1 MKNKILAML
10 LSFTLI
16 FTTTGFSFASDEV
29 APTPKSEKQTEQ
41 AVKEEVKTPAV
52 KEVKVEKEEVV
63 VKEEAKPEVKPEATK
78 EELPKEVVTNKV
90 EIDKKPISEIGPPE
104 AAVTDTY
111 SVTYNVYYRYPSGNG
126 WKNTTKTF
134 NFSQNG
140 TSSSWKG
147 IDYTYK
153 QMVNNGVDKP
163 FVYEGVKYTFN
174 GKWEDENGNSYD
186 RDSRLTGKEYSTDT
200 VVNIYA
206 QYDTKNMCKF
216 TFVLIDDVST
226 GSGSWDE
233 EPGASTTFSHTF
245 TNPLDKTPVEGYEF
259 LYWENVNDS
268 KEKYEADETY
278 TCDLTKLK
286 EDTTV
291 EFVAVYTQIYTLKIN
306 DAEKVYGE
314 EDPKFT
320 AEWDG
325 PFKIQWKYSR
335 EPGENVGDY
344 KITAK
349 ITGMNE
355 VVVEKASNYKIVI
368 EDGNLRITPREITIA
383 AVYKLKMLKDVT
395 DDEEFDATV
404 TGVLPQDEEWFEE
417 EVYWDVDCDYEE
429 AVGDYPI
436 IVEAEWDPDIYIID
450 DPIFPWPGEFEEWP
464 QEMKKVEDVPM
475 IAAKSV
481 GLKKNST
488 IVAGNYTIKTVDN
501 VFQIR
506 DNVTLPVDPDNPV
519 VDPTDNDSTVN
530 KASGIV
536 KTGDADACWALLNL
550 LLMITSC
557 LLTFLVVL
565 SRVLKRDE
573 EEYVNESKSFFNNW
587 FESILSGVVA
597 VFTAI
602 VFFITENMNTLMVW
616 TDRWTVMMIIL
627 FVLQLAVVAYVKFR
641 DKIFEEDN

>member
-10 LSFTLI
+10 LSFMLI
-16 FTTTGFSFASDEV
+16 FTSTGFSFASDEV

-111 SVTYNVYYRYPSGNG
+111 SVTYNVYYRYPAGNG

-134 NFSQNG
+134 NFPQNG

-186 RDSRLTGKEYSTDT
+186 RDIRLTGKEYSTDT

-206 QYDTKNMCKF
+206 QYATKNMCKF
-216 TFVLIDDVST
+216 TFVLTDDVST
-226 GSGSWDE
+226 GSGSWGE
-233 EPGASTTFSHTF
+233 EPGAATTFSHTF

-291 EFVAVYTQIYTLKIN
+291 EFIAVYAQIYTLKIN

-349 ITGMNE
+349 ITGMDE

-404 TGVLPQDEEWFEE
+404 TGLLEQDEEWFEE
-417 EVYWDVDCDYEE
+417 EVYWDVDCDYNI

-436 IVEAEWDPDIYIID
+436 IVEAEW
-450 DPIFPWPGEFEEWP
+450 E
-464 QEMKKVEDVPM
+464 PM
-475 IAAKSV
+475 MAAKNV
-481 GLKKNST
+481 GLKKSS
-488 IVAGNYTIKTVDN
+488 IIIAGNYTIKTIDN
-501 VFQIR
+501 VFHIR
-506 DNVTLPVDPDNPV
+506 DNAVPLV
-519 VDPTDNDSTVN
+519 DNDTPLVSPTKGKV
-530 KASGIV
+530 SGIV
-536 KTGDADACWALLNL
+536 KTGDADACWALLNM
-550 LLMITSC
+550 LLMLASC
-557 LLTFLVVL
+557 LIAFMVVL
-565 SRVLKRDE
+565 SRVFKRDE
-573 EEYVNESKSFFNNW
+573 EYVDESKSFFNNW
-587 FESILSGVVA
+587 FESIMSGVVA

-616 TDRWTVMMIIL
+616 TDRWTVMMIVL

-641 DKIFEEDN
+641 DKIFKEDN

>member
-10 LSFTLI
+10 LSFMLI
-16 FTTTGFSFASDEV
+16 FTSTGFSFASDEV

-111 SVTYNVYYRYPSGNG
+111 SVTYNVYYRYPAGNG

-134 NFSQNG
+134 NFPQNG

-186 RDSRLTGKEYSTDT
+186 RDIRLTGKEYSTDT

-206 QYDTKNMCKF
+206 QYATKNMCKF
-216 TFVLIDDVST
+216 TFVLTDDVST
-226 GSGSWDE
+226 GSGSWGE
-233 EPGASTTFSHTF
+233 EPGAATTFSHTF

-291 EFVAVYTQIYTLKIN
+291 EFIAVYAQIYTLKIN

-349 ITGMNE
+349 ITGMDE

-404 TGVLPQDEEWFEE
+404 TGLLEQDEEWFEE
-417 EVYWDVDCDYEE
+417 EVYWDVDCDYNI

-436 IVEAEWDPDIYIID
+436 IVEAEW
-450 DPIFPWPGEFEEWP
+450 E
-464 QEMKKVEDVPM
+464 PM
-475 IAAKSV
+475 MAAKNV
-481 GLKKNST
+481 GLKKSS
-488 IVAGNYTIKTVDN
+488 IIIAGNYTIKTIDN
-501 VFQIR
+501 VFHIR
-506 DNVTLPVDPDNPV
+506 DNAVPLV
-519 VDPTDNDSTVN
+519 DNDTPLVSPTKGKV
-530 KASGIV
+530 SGIV
-536 KTGDADACWALLNL
+536 KTGDADACWALLNM
-550 LLMITSC
+550 LLMLASC
-557 LLTFLVVL
+557 LIAFMVVL
-565 SRVLKRDE
+565 SRVFKRDE
-573 EEYVNESKSFFNNW
+573 EYVDESKSFFNNW
-587 FESILSGVVA
+587 FESIMSGVVA
-597 VFTAI
+597 VFKAI

-616 TDRWTVMMIIL
+616 TDRWTVMMIVL

-641 DKIFEEDN
+641 DKIFKEDN

>member
-10 LSFTLI
+10 LSFMLI
-16 FTTTGFSFASDEV
+16 FTATGFSFASDEV
-29 APTPKSEKQTEQ
+29 APTPKSEKQNEQ
-41 AVKEEVKTPAV
+41 VVKEEVKTPAV

-104 AAVTDTY
+104 VAVTDTY
-111 SVTYNVYYRYPSGNG
+111 SVTYNVYYRYPAGNG
-126 WKNTTKTF
+126 WKSTTKTF
-134 NFSQNG
+134 NFPQNG

-163 FVYEGVKYTFN
+163 FVYGGVKYIFN

-216 TFVLIDDVST
+216 TFVLTDDVST
-226 GSGSWDE
+226 GSGSWSE
-233 EPGASTTFSHTF
+233 EPGAATTFSHIF

-355 VVVEKASNYKIVI
+355 VVVEKASTYKIVI

-383 AVYKLKMLKDVT
+383 AVYKFKMLKDVT

-450 DPIFPWPGEFEEWP
+450 DPIFPWPGDYEEWP

-475 IAAKSV
+475 MAAKSV

-488 IVAGNYTIKTVDN
+488 IIAGNYTIKTVDN

-506 DNVTLPVDPDNPV
+506 DNVIPPVDPDNPV

-573 EEYVNESKSFFNNW
+573 EYVDESKSFFNNW

-616 TDRWTVMMIIL
+616 TDRWTVMMIVL

>member
-10 LSFTLI
+10 LSFMFI
-16 FTTTGFSFASDEV
+16 FTSTGFSFASDEV
-29 APTPKSEKQTEQ
+29 APTPKSENQTEQ

-111 SVTYNVYYRYPSGNG
+111 SVTYNVYYRYPAGNG

-134 NFSQNG
+134 NFPQNG

-174 GKWEDENGNSYD
+174 GKWGDENGNSYD
-186 RDSRLTGKEYSTDT
+186 RDIRLTGKEYSTDT

-216 TFVLIDDVST
+216 TFVLTDDVST

-233 EPGASTTFSHTF
+233 EPGAATTFSHTF
-245 TNPLDKTPVEGYEF
+245 TNPLGKTPVEGYEF

-291 EFVAVYTQIYTLKIN
+291 EFVAVYAQIYTLKIN

-349 ITGMNE
+349 ITGMDE
-355 VVVEKASNYKIVI
+355 VVIEKASNYKIVI

-404 TGVLPQDEEWFEE
+404 TGLLEQDEEWFEE
-417 EVYWDVDCDYEE
+417 EVYWDVDCDYNI

-436 IVEAEWDPDIYIID
+436 IVEAEW
-450 DPIFPWPGEFEEWP
+450 E
-464 QEMKKVEDVPM
+464 PM
-475 IAAKSV
+475 MAAKNV
-481 GLKKNST
+481 GLKKSST
-488 IVAGNYTIKTVDN
+488 IIAGNYTIKTIDN
-501 VFQIR
+501 VFHIR
-506 DNVTLPVDPDNPV
+506 DNAVPLV
-519 VDPTDNDSTVN
+519 DNDTPLVSPTKGKV
-530 KASGIV
+530 SGIV
-536 KTGDADACWALLNL
+536 KTGDADACWALLNM
-550 LLMITSC
+550 LLMLASC
-557 LLTFLVVL
+557 LIAFMVVL
-565 SRVLKRDE
+565 SRVFKRDE
-573 EEYVNESKSFFNNW
+573 EYVDESKSFFNNW
-587 FESILSGVVA
+587 FESIMSGVVA

-616 TDRWTVMMIIL
+616 TDRWTVMMIVL

-641 DKIFEEDN
+641 DKIFKEDN